1 MSKKYYWVAG
11 SNDGS
16 FTDESKVKF
25 DTKKEAYI
33 DMRNAVLEKMKWN
46 TEFDEDFETG
56 TDVIG
61 YDVEFSQDA
70 IVHSSYSG
78 VYTYEIRETSQTIK
92 VRRYLEL
99 DVEVEKYD
107 EMPITEMYAHID
119 KVVAKALANK
129 GDKVIT
135 INGAICTYYDS
146 NKNKI

>member
-1 MSKKYYWVAG
+1 MSKKYYWVAE

-56 TDVIG
+56 MDVIG
-61 YDVEFSQDA
+61 YNVEFSQDT

-78 VYTYEIRETSQTIK
+78 VYTYEIKETSQTIK

-99 DVEVEKYD
+99 DVEVENYD
-107 EMPITEMYAHID
+107 EMPITEICAHID